1 MSTVQPIPRFIEKA
15 TAFLQKDD
23 RLKILG
29 LFRVSGKRTDADILR
44 EELDQGN
51 VISLLTCQNILC
63 VSAFNIADITGKDID
78 FEMARVHPH
87 IVATLLKLYL
97 RMLPDT
103 LFTSRLYPLFIEA
116 IQGGMI

>member
-51 VISLLTCQNILC
+51 DLLKILP
-63 VSAFNIADITGKDID
+63 
-78 FEMARVHPH
+78 ARVYYACAHL
-87 IVATLLKLYL
+87 I
-97 RMLPDT
+97 
-103 LFTSRLYPLFIEA
+103 
-116 IQGGMI
+116 